1 MTAGRHRGLP
11 ARANHARRACAQVV
25 SNRNQAALLAATGMG
40 SASLAQARAAN
51 AALLKQD
58 AASLA
63 ADSGAPLSLQAR
75 PGCVAAPR
83 SRGLLRPPHRAV
95 RLCLPKGPAT
105 CQPRSRP
112 HPNLACPAPAAMFTC
127 GAALQALA
135 GVPAAAPAP
144 GGAAAAAAAAG
155 RPISFL
161 QASGGGAGGA
171 ANATLPQPLSSAAP
185 QALAKVRSI
194 TKPCQ
199 GHSQRTRLGAR
210 AAEQLPCVSPAHA

>member
-1 MTAGRHRGLP
+1 
-11 ARANHARRACAQVV
+11 
-25 SNRNQAALLAATGMG
+25 
-40 SASLAQARAAN
+40 
-51 AALLKQD
+51 
-58 AASLA
+58 
-63 ADSGAPLSLQAR
+63 
-75 PGCVAAPR
+75 
-83 SRGLLRPPHRAV
+83 
-95 RLCLPKGPAT
+95 
-105 CQPRSRP
+105 
-112 HPNLACPAPAAMFTC
+112 MFTW

-194 TKPCQ
+194 T
-199 GHSQRTRLGAR
+199 HSQRTRLGAR